1 MAADD
6 LALCKQAKE
15 SSNAPCV
22 GALKE
27 RGTSNSPPSIFR
39 GNLDN
44 EALLACLPPSF
55 LILKRSEIPRGLIRP
70 PDLISPDH
78 TWDHII

>member
-27 RGTSNSPPSIFR
+27 RGTSNSPP
-39 GNLDN
+39 L
-44 EALLACLPPSF
+44 LPPFSWAISTMK
-55 LILKRSEIPRGLIRP
+55 LCSPSLL
-70 PDLISPDH
+70 PDS
-78 TWDHII
+78 